1 MDWKSIIA
9 ELMSAGVTQKEIGE
23 QVGLKQPSVSDLA
36 RGVTAEVSW
45 KVGEKLL
52 ALHAKQCRNGVR
64 LAPDNASGS
73 VELQA
78 ASAV

>member
-23 QVGLKQPSVSDLA
+23 EVGLKQPSVSDLA

-45 KVGEKLL
+45 RVGEKLL
-52 ALHAKQCRNGVR
+52 ALHANRCRNGVR
-64 LAPDNASGS
+64 LSPDGAAATPDI
-73 VELQA
+73 QA